1 MQHASYN
8 LEWKFKE
15 RKEMNNSKMAYITL
29 VVLRRSPRCWL
40 NGRLIEWTNL
50 RYSPDCTKFIRIEL
64 ENYTNKDD
72 D

>member
-40 NGRLIEWTNL
+40 NGRLIEW
-50 RYSPDCTKFIRIEL
+50 
-64 ENYTNKDD
+64 
-72 D
+72 